1 MMQHPGVPTAPGGT
15 ARQRAP
21 RPERALSPRQ
31 LAVFQR
37 LLLAERDAMLRSA
50 REIASHLREPELT
63 PDPSDRASIVEGQ
76 SLDLR
81 VLERERR
88 HLLAIAQ
95 ALERIHDG
103 RYGLCEKSGEPIGL
117 ARLMARPTATRS
129 LEEQARLE
137 STPGRHHA

>member
-1 MMQHPGVPTAPGGT
+1 MMQHPGTPTAPGGT

-21 RPERALSPRQ
+21 RPLHPFTPVQ
-31 LAVFQR
+31 LAAFER

-50 REIASHLREPELT
+50 RETASHLQEPEQT
-63 PDPSDRASIVEGQ
+63 PDPSDRASIEEGQ

-103 RYGLCEKSGEPIGL
+103 RYGLCEESGEPIGL